1 VTDGSKTSQGLQYFS
16 TDGGKTVL
24 ADFSN
29 SSDYGDWASNSLTT
43 NDPFDAFLAAN
54 SNALTPVDIIE
65 LGAMGYDVSG
75 NVATLTSNT
84 ISASVGLNA
93 PSMTFS
99 GTPSTTT
106 LLTTSPEVINAGLS
120 PSMGIQEIANF
131 QYTTDE
137 LFLNLNGAASS
148 ALQAADTTVNGV
160 AAIDLYN
167 SADPTHGIVLTGMT
181 AGQTAANLLSSHVT
195 FSNGDAIIT

>member
-1 VTDGSKTSQGLQYFS
+1 
-16 TDGGKTVL
+16 
-24 ADFSN
+24 
-29 SSDYGDWASNSLTT
+29 
-43 NDPFDAFLAAN
+43 
-54 SNALTPVDIIE
+54 
-65 LGAMGYDVSG
+65 
-75 NVATLTSNT
+75 
-84 ISASVGLNA
+84 
-93 PSMTFS
+93 MTFS

-137 LFLNLNGAASS
+137 LCLNLNGAASS